1 MITTTKLTS
10 ICKIYFWKLVSFWF
24 GCKKPIFISENKE
37 TKDEIYSYQRK
48 SPGKNPDETL
58 IDSTPQ
64 GFIPC
69 EIEKEFSLAYSN
81 EDTYCKMASPVTPK
95 ESLPGDDSSSLE
107 SSDTDNE
114 TVVSETEQSIGK
126 IEEKT

>member
-1 MITTTKLTS
+1 
-10 ICKIYFWKLVSFWF
+10 
-24 GCKKPIFISENKE
+24 
-37 TKDEIYSYQRK
+37 
-48 SPGKNPDETL
+48 
-58 IDSTPQ
+58 
-64 GFIPC
+64 
-69 EIEKEFSLAYSN
+69 
-81 EDTYCKMASPVTPK
+81 MASPVTPK